1 MLDAIN
7 HSPDLTILRS
17 WGNRGDDLIYAGM
30 RNLLRDRAFREYDIR
45 FLGQVPTGHTAVIS
59 GGGAWCKPFHAIASM
74 LPAVEE
80 RFSRVIVFPSSF
92 DIEEPVVLQVLLRT
106 RATIFARERYS
117 YEQIRHLCEAR
128 LAHDT
133 AFFFDFNPYRT
144 GPQNGV
150 LNAFREDAE
159 ATGAQLP
166 ESNRDISNECSSMDE
181 WLWTISRHELIR
193 TDRAHVVIAGAM
205 LGRQVEYRPSSYHK
219 VPAIVEFSIPPNL
232 ATPIREGNGPETTV
246 RGRAEPAI
254 SCTIR
259 ELHRELEARE
269 AKIND
274 RRSEIDRLTATLA
287 IREEELQR
295 AGQIGVL
302 ESELRRA
309 SADLL
314 DQCETGGRLGA
325 ELAARTE
332 AGERLETEL
341 AAKEQDRARLTAET
355 ERAAGQI
362 GALESELHRVSAA
375 LLDRRESVGRLGAE
389 LDHRTAELQR
399 LSADMAAITAS
410 HRDRLQTCV
419 AQIEELNRAVSDK
432 DNRVSSLKRET
443 ADASSRLQVREY
455 ELSRTVAELE
465 ASRHAV
471 RALRRSWSWRLSA
484 PLRAVVDLLIAA
496 RRLLRGTGRGM
507 SLRSKALRYLQWLR
521 YSRQV
526 RASGLFD
533 ESYYLSHNPDVAQS
547 KSDPLRHFFFFGGA
561 ELRNPHPLFDLH
573 YYCGRNPDVA
583 KSSVNPLVHY
593 LKWGASEG
601 RDPHPDFDTSFY
613 LDRYPDVREA
623 GVNPLVHFMGPGVP
637 QGLDP
642 NPWFDTSE
650 YLDCNPNVALK
661 GVNPLVHHLEHR
673 EAEWRRQRME
683 SSENAPQV
691 LPAASGGSL
700 GLPLGMRIDPRTTEL
715 RAGLR
720 AEYERSERPPLDSE
734 YDAVP
739 LVSVVIPCYNYG
751 YYLEDAILSAMM
763 ACSYPMEILV
773 VDDGSTDEGSL
784 AAVEDLAG
792 RYHFRLLRQ
801 KNTGQTG
808 ARNNGVR
815 NSHGKFIQFL
825 DADDLLAPSK
835 IDFQV
840 DMMTYDRGIDIAVCE
855 YELCDADGEGRRSMA
870 PSTLAG
876 FAFNAE
882 DFLLRWERGFSLA
895 IHCALFRREVLDP
908 EQFQCITKAGK
919 EDWIFWIV
927 VASKSPRFHFH
938 PDVLAIYRIHGHNT
952 FTNREGMGIDFLRA
966 CMYVLQAGLNRC
978 DNFLEESIDHFR
990 KAYLGSIKHE
1000 AIVSS
1005 RTHATD

>member
-1 MLDAIN
+1 MNTYKKRLKEMYPEGWRWVSVARRIPGWLTDAEANGLFEIAR
-7 HSPDLTILRS
+7 SREPFGDLVIVELGSWHGRSSVLLAAGLR
-17 WGNRGDDLIYAGM
+17 GKANARLYCIDPFGQDENPELQA
-30 RNLLRDRAFREYDIR
+30 REYDPLLRRMPYSLEEGFRRTVRRCGVAHIVEAVKGYSYDVVR
-45 FLGQVPTGHTAVIS
+45 TWDRAIDVLFIDASHEYDAVHRDFRLWSPFVKLGGIVALHDVSPVWPGPSRVMAEDLQPPDYAEVQQVDSLVWAVKKQMEDASAPRSSRTVVTIPKVDFDARLWELGRLFRENAQGVKGS
-59 GGGAWCKPFHAIASM
+59 MQDIAR
-74 LPAVEE
+74 LCDALAARDEE
-80 RFSRVIVFPSSF
+80 RG
-92 DIEEPVVLQVLLRT
+92 
-106 RATIFARERYS
+106 
-117 YEQIRHLCEAR
+117 R
-128 LAHDT
+128 LI
-133 AFFFDFNPYRT
+133 
-144 GPQNGV
+144 
-150 LNAFREDAE
+150 AE
-159 ATGAQLP
+159 A
-166 ESNRDISNECSSMDE
+166 E
-181 WLWTISRHELIR
+181 
-193 TDRAHVVIAGAM
+193 RA
-205 LGRQVEYRPSSYHK
+205 
-219 VPAIVEFSIPPNL
+219 
-232 ATPIREGNGPETTV
+232 
-246 RGRAEPAI
+246 
-254 SCTIR
+254 
-259 ELHRELEARE
+259 
-269 AKIND
+269 
-274 RRSEIDRLTATLA
+274 
-287 IREEELQR
+287 

-302 ESELRRA
+302 ESELRRV
-309 SADLL
+309 SAELL
-314 DQCETGGRLGA
+314 GQCETGGRLGA

-341 AAKEQDRARLTAET
+341 AAKERDRARLIAET

-362 GALESELHRVSAA
+362 GVLESELHRVSAD
-375 LLDRRESVGRLGAE
+375 LLDQCETGGRLGAE
-389 LDHRTAELQR
+389 LDQRTAEVQR

-484 PLRAVVDLLIAA
+484 PLRAVLDMLLAA

-507 SLRSKALRYLQWLR
+507 SLRSKALRYLQWLW

-533 ESYYLSHNPDVAQS
+533 ESYYLGHNPDVAQS

-825 DADDLLAPSK
+825 DADDLLAPGK

-840 DMMTYDRGIDIAVCE
+840 DMMTYGRGIDIAVCE

-882 DFLLRWERGFSLA
+882 DFLLRWERGFSLP

-990 KAYLGSIKHE
+990 KAYLSSIKHE